1 MQTRFWRWVAALA
14 LVLASSSCATGSDLS
29 PVGTPSADPLTA
41 PATAPTSHPG
51 VIVVTPQPAVTV
63 TPPPEQVRTSI
74 PWTLQELS
82 TDGRQATI
90 GYQSGGGCTTA
101 TGVEVTQSSTGV
113 QLTVWGETSG
123 HFSCT
128 TQLQHSSVVVI
139 LDPPLGSRAL
149 LHAPVSR
156 RFATPAN

>member
-1 MQTRFWRWVAALA
+1 MQVPFWRWVAPLA
-14 LVLASSSCATGSDLS
+14 LVLASSSCAPGSDLS

-51 VIVVTPQPAVTV
+51 AIVVTPQPAITV

-74 PWTLQELS
+74 PWSLQELS

-101 TGVEVTQSSTGV
+101 TGVGVTQSSTSV

-123 HFSCT
+123 QFNCT
-128 TQLQHSSVVVI
+128 TQLQHSSVAVT